1 MVSEPDF
8 IGIQTS
14 QPPLDL
20 MTWMPDLDGFGE
32 EDLFGTDFTPTINQ
46 TFEVQGVLDD
56 FSSIT
61 ITRVERLMMTARSP
75 HKFRSDKTQHE
86 GDMLFSSDLH
96 GKY

>member
-32 EDLFGTDFTPTINQ
+32 EGLFGTDFTPTIDQ

-56 FSSIT
+56 FFVDNDNQSENTHDDSSKSTQIQKRQDAARRRHA
-61 ITRVERLMMTARSP
+61 IFQRSP
-75 HKFRSDKTQHE
+75 W
-86 GDMLFSSDLH
+86 
-96 GKY
+96 